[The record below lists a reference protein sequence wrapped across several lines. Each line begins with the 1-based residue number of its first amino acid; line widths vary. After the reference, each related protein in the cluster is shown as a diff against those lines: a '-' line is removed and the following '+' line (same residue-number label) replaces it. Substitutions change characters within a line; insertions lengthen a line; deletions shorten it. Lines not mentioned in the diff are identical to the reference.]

1 MSPAVLKRFVLLM
14 ATALVV
20 VMVLFAFFGGFLS
33 EEPGD
38 YYTRKGDN
46 RLSEAKFE
54 EAIESFNLALDEAPN
69 HRGAL
74 MGRAL
79 VFIQTERYDEAIAEL
94 DYLIDHLV
102 KTLSPEDPTGRGAL
116 AAAYANRGIIR
127 DRAGEHEKALYDY
140 AAALKVDEPVTEG
153 ANVFD
158 QVLYGYNPVTVRER
172 AIYLQEQL
180 ALPEDQR
187 LLSVPELDERQRMHK
202 P

>member
-1 MSPAVLKRFVLLM
+1 MNPAVLRRFVLLM
-14 ATALVV
+14 ATALVLG
-20 VMVLFAFFGGFLS
+20 MVLFAFFGGFLS

-46 RLSEAKFE
+46 RLTEGKFE
-54 EAIESFNLALDEAPN
+54 AALENFNLALEEAPN

-94 DYLIDHLV
+94 DYLIDHLS
-102 KTLSPEDPTGRGAL
+102 KSLSPEDPTGRGAL
-116 AAAYANRGIIR
+116 AAAYANRGIVR
-127 DRAGEHEKALYDY
+127 DRRGEHEKALRDY
-140 AAALKVDEPVTEG
+140 AAALEIDEAVTEG
-153 ANVFD
+153 PSVFD
-158 QVLYGYNPVTVRER
+158 QVLYGYDPVSVRER
-172 AIYLQEQL
+172 AIYLQQQL

-187 LLSVPELDERQRMHK
+187 LLSVPELDQRQRMHK